1 MSWSIQSLLFPL
13 FLATALTDLDTPTIN
28 KLLTALNECTEWG
41 QVFILDS
48 LATYTPT
55 DAQEA
60 QNICER
66 VTPRLSHANAAVVLS
81 AVKVL
86 MKFMEALPSDS
97 DYLDQVTKKLAPPLG
112 EQANYI
118 VAKSQTPFLSSQ
130 LCRAVFLVCFSFF
143 FGLLNRVRLFAIFFP
158 FSDSVV
164 WGARDPV
171 CCLEKHQPYCSKE
184 VSEEWN
190 VRNRGC
196 IKKFKDNLLC
206 DRGKKSL

>member
-1 MSWSIQSLLFPL
+1 VIYFYLFP
-13 FLATALTDLDTPTIN
+13 ATALTDLDTPTIN

-48 LATYTPT
+48 LATYSPT

-86 MKFMEALPSDS
+86 MKFMEALPSDA

-112 EQANYI
+112 KQCSCHFTLHSC
-118 VAKSQTPFLSSQ
+118 V
-130 LCRAVFLVCFSFF
+130 CGAVFLFVFLPS
-143 FGLLNRVRLFAIFFP
+143 IF
-158 FSDSVV
+158 
-164 WGARDPV
+164 
-171 CCLEKHQPYCSKE
+171 C
-184 VSEEWN
+184 
-190 VRNRGC
+190 
-196 IKKFKDNLLC
+196 
-206 DRGKKSL
+206 